1 LLGYL
6 ERAHS
11 GSYRAVTD
19 DPGLSLNI
27 TETRRYRLTE
37 GLVVNIEQEI
47 TSDLGAFFRFGVHN
61 PNYEAWAFSD
71 ASRSLEAGLSLKG
84 TAWRRPNDT
93 VGLADV
99 AAGIGHAAQAYFAEG
114 GLGILAG
121 DGKLPNYG
129 WENVVEFYYNLE
141 VHKGVN
147 VTFDYQFAVN
157 PAFNEDRGP
166 INILGARIDL
176 KF

>member
-1 LLGYL
+1 L
-6 ERAHS
+6 E
-11 GSYRAVTD
+11 
-19 DPGLSLNI
+19 P
-27 TETRRYRLTE
+27 
-37 GLVVNIEQEI
+37 
-47 TSDLGAFFRFGVHN
+47 
-61 PNYEAWAFSD
+61 
-71 ASRSLEAGLSLKG
+71 
-84 TAWRRPNDT
+84 PNDT
-93 VGLADV
+93 VALAEM
-99 AAGIGHAAQAYFAEG
+99 AAEIGHVAQAYFAEG

-129 WENVVEFYYNLE
+129 WENVVELYYNFE